1 MPTRVIKSA
10 ARNVIRR
17 LGYEIVPNDWF
28 KKHTVR
34 KDIYPDIDRPTQELF
49 YSVQEITLS
58 GMERVAALRQAVE
71 YIVRHDIP
79 GDIVECGVWKGG
91 SMVVIAK
98 TLLEQKAGT
107 RKLYLF
113 DTFSG
118 MTAPT
123 DADADLR
130 GGNAKQLLHAAEE
143 QKANSTV
150 WAIAPLESVKSVMQ
164 TTGYDAEKVVY
175 VEGRVEETIPAQA
188 PTQISLLRLDT
199 DWYESTYHELIHL
212 FPRLSVGGVLLIDDY
227 GHWQGARRAVD
238 QYLAEKKVRV
248 LLNRIDYTGRICVK
262 VDP

>member
-1 MPTRVIKSA
+1 MPTHALKTV
-10 ARNVIRR
+10 ARTVFRR
-17 LGYEIVPNDWF
+17 LGYEVVPNDWF
-28 KKHTVR
+28 KKHSVR
-34 KDIYPDIDRPTQELF
+34 KDIYPDIDRATQELF

-71 YIVRHDIP
+71 YIVRHNIP
-79 GDIVECGVWKGG
+79 GDVVECGVWKGG

-98 TLLEQKAGT
+98 TLLEQKAAT

-113 DTFSG
+113 DTFTG

-123 DADADLR
+123 EADKDLR
-130 GGNAKQLLHAAEE
+130 GTNASNLLEAAKE
-143 QKANSTV
+143 QKANSNV
-150 WAIAPLESVKSVMQ
+150 WAVAPLEGVKEVMQ
-164 TTGYDAEKVVY
+164 ATGYAPEKIMY

-188 PTQISLLRLDT
+188 PAQISLLRLDT
-199 DWYESTYHELIHL
+199 DWYESTYHELVHL

-227 GHWQGARRAVD
+227 GHWEGARRAVD
-238 QYLAEKKVRV
+238 QYLAQKKVRV